1 MKNQGSRLRTRL
13 LLLALALIP
22 LSAEATLYG
31 IAYDRNTSS
40 ESLVRVSTVDASI
53 TNNAQVSLFS
63 CCRVNGNLV
72 AADQVSQTVYFVTPD
87 SAAWRM
93 HRISLTSGAAI
104 SVSLPPAERVAAIL
118 RRESTSTLY
127 ALSDAGAGLRLTT
140 ISNAGAVV
148 DVGAPILVDCCAIR
162 VGVAALSADATRIA
176 FVGRLKSIANDASLR
191 LFVINTATGVMIS
204 DAMLMHAPDLLYSR
218 SGTEFSAI
226 YHDAS
231 TQTSYVG
238 IIADDG
244 SIKSIGAGLANCC
257 AMLTGIGA
265 LQGNLIRVVAR
276 TLDTTDL
283 ALYVVDRTMGTFQN
297 IGTLP
302 PRYVIQGLI
311 ESNAVLASDL
321 IFANGFE
328 IATAIADLDSDKRSI
343 DDAWQGATV
352 ADTAGSDSTQAAP
365 GDARVDAQFE
375 SDPKGNPLPQD
386 AVALPLGSVALW
398 ALLSLLMGLIAARF
412 QRRPD

>member
-1 MKNQGSRLRTRL
+1 MKNRGSRLRARL
-13 LLLALALIP
+13 LLLALALTP
-22 LSAEATLYG
+22 LSADATLYG
-31 IAYDRNTSS
+31 IAYDRNISS

-53 TNNAQVSLFS
+53 TNNAQVALSS

-87 SAAWRM
+87 SAAWRL

-127 ALSDAGAGLRLTT
+127 ALSDAGAGMRLTT

-176 FVGRLKSIANDASLR
+176 FVGRFKSIANDARLR
-191 LFVINTATGVMIS
+191 LFVINTTTGALIS
-204 DAMLMHAPDLLYSR
+204 NALLAHAPDLLYST
-218 SGTEFSAI
+218 SGTQFSAI
-226 YHDAS
+226 YNDTG
-231 TQTSYVG
+231 TQFVG
-238 IIADDG
+238 SIAADG
-244 SIKSIGAGLANCC
+244 SIAPIGAGIASCC
-257 AMLTGIGA
+257 ATLTGIGA
-265 LQGNLIRVVAR
+265 AQGNLMRVVAR
-276 TLDTTDL
+276 MLNTTDL
-283 ALYVVDRTMGTFQN
+283 SIYEVNTTTGTFQN
-297 IGTLP
+297 IGMLP
-302 PRYVIQGLI
+302 PRYVMQGLI

-328 IATAIADLDSDKRSI
+328 IATAISDVDSDKRSI
-343 DDAWQGATV
+343 DNAWQAAPI
-352 ADTAGSDSTQAAP
+352 ADIAGSDFPQADR
-365 GDARVDAQFE
+365 GDARVDAQSE

-386 AVALPLGSVALW
+386 AVALPLGSLTLW

-412 QRRPD
+412 QPRPD